1 MWRLLDSIQA
11 PARAEAAPIELPAQY
26 SRSLQFQEN
35 IEWATGAASHNRVQN
50 EARKAD

>member
-11 PARAEAAPIELPAQY
+11 PASAEAAPIELPSQY

-35 IEWATGAASHNRVQN
+35 IDWATGGGISQPRAERSA
-50 EARKAD
+50 